1 MYLHI
6 GNNKTIKMT
15 DIIGIFD
22 TDTSTI
28 SKYTKNYLSAC
39 EKRGETVNVT
49 MELPKSFILTS
60 AKGKNTV
67 YFSQLSGKTLCQR
80 ADDITAEMTHYR

>member
-15 DIIGIFD
+15 EIVGIFD
-22 TDTSTI
+22 TDSATI
-28 SKYTKNYLSAC
+28 SKYTKKMLSAS
-39 EKRGETVNVT
+39 EKRGETVSVT
-49 MELPKSFILTS
+49 EELPKSFILTS
-60 AKGKNTV
+60 AKKKNTI

-80 ADDITAEMTHYR
+80 ADDIMSEMHRSR

>member
-1 MYLHI
+1 MYLHV

-15 DIIGIFD
+15 DIVGIFD
-22 TDTSTI
+22 TDTATV

-39 EKRGETVNVT
+39 EKRGETVYVT

-60 AKGKNTV
+60 AKGENTV

-80 ADDITAEMTHYR
+80 ADDITAEMTNHR

>member
-1 MYLHI
+1 MYLHV

-22 TDTSTI
+22 TDTATVSRE
-28 SKYTKNYLSAC
+28 TKQYLSQA

-49 MELPKSFILTS
+49 YELPKSFILTCHN
-60 AKGKNTV
+60 GKNTV
-67 YFSQLSGKTLCQR
+67 YFSQLSCKTLCQR
-80 ADDITAEMTHYR
+80 AEDIESEMKRK